1 MCLLE
6 FSIAHFFGWLFT
18 RNLMSLDSTVQCQWE
33 FCVISVRKKEQK
45 SGMTN
50 PRLVYGGCPKFGFT
64 ISDNDFQNVA
74 PDKRFLLKNGRSFV
88 FCNVCN
94 GMPD

>member
-6 FSIAHFFGWLFT
+6 FSIAHFFGWIFT
-18 RNLMSLDSTVQCQWE
+18 RNLMSLPGFHSMYVQCQWE

-50 PRLVYGGCPKFGFT
+50 PRILYRGSQKFGFT
-64 ISDNDFQNVA
+64 ISDTDFQNVA
-74 PDKRFLLKNGRSFV
+74 PVKKDIGFSSSPQKKLDFF
-88 FCNVCN
+88 
-94 GMPD
+94 